1 MALELTTSNFDEAVR
16 THPFLVVDLWAE
28 WCGPCRMI
36 APFLEEIERK
46 YADRLVVGK
55 VNVDE
60 HPELAARFEVG
71 SVPTLLFFRGG
82 RQLPERV
89 VGALPKD
96 ALERKIASLL

>member
-1 MALELTTSNFDEAVR
+1 MALELTSANFDEAVR

-46 YADRLVVGK
+46 YAGRLVVAK
-55 VNVDE
+55 VNVDD
-60 HPELAARFEVG
+60 HPDVAGRFEVV
-71 SVPTLLFFRGG
+71 SIPTLLFFRNGEL
-82 RQLPERV
+82 LPERV

-96 ALERKIASLL
+96 ALERKISSLL